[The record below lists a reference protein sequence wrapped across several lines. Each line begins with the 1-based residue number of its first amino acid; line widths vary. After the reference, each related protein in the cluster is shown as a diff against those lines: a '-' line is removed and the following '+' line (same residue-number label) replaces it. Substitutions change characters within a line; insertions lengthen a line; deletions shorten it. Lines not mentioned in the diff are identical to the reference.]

1 MDSSKTRA
9 DAIGEGITTPGSPTL
24 LPSVAGETVTIRAC
38 LTVLGG
44 SLSLF
49 CSVGFTNAFGI
60 FQEYYKSHQLQDY
73 SESDISWIGSVS
85 IFLTY
90 ILSPV
95 VGVLVDRYGPMP
107 LVISGSILQIFSMF
121 MISLCTEYY
130 QFFLAQAVVSG
141 VGTCFLTLPPM
152 TAVSRT
158 LPSHR
163 GLVIGIV
170 VAGSSIGG
178 IIWPIMLER
187 LLSNPSLSF
196 GWVMRI
202 VGFTMLPLLLFA
214 SITIRDHSGH
224 IQKHNKKAPAQIE
237 SSESDSPSTPSH
249 LTKPSNR
256 WSSSVLPI
264 LKSPTF
270 LLLSTGLAISYLGTF
285 LPFFYIVSYATS
297 SVRGLSPDIPSY
309 LAAIINAASLF
320 GRTVPG
326 HLADRGLGHFN
337 LLIAAVFLSGV
348 IGFTWTCANTLAGL
362 VIWCLAYGFTSG
374 AILSLQSACAGK
386 IVGLEKQGVGMGLV
400 MGGLAVTSLV
410 GGPIGGTL
418 VADHGYL
425 GLSMFTGA
433 TMIAGSLLVGAAR
446 LGLNKKLC
454 AAV

>member
-1 MDSSKTRA
+1 
-9 DAIGEGITTPGSPTL
+9 
-24 LPSVAGETVTIRAC
+24 
-38 LTVLGG
+38 
-44 SLSLF
+44 
-49 CSVGFTNAFGI
+49 
-60 FQEYYKSHQLQDY
+60 
-73 SESDISWIGSVS
+73 
-85 IFLTY
+85 
-90 ILSPV
+90 
-95 VGVLVDRYGPMP
+95 
-107 LVISGSILQIFSMF
+107 

-141 VGTCFLTLPPM
+141 VGICFLTLPPL

-214 SITIRDHSGH
+214 SATIRDRSGH
-224 IQKHNKKAPAQIE
+224 LRKHNKEASVQSE
-237 SSESDSPSTPSH
+237 SSDSESPGDPSQP
-249 LTKPSNR
+249 TKPPSQ

-285 LPFFYIVSYATS
+285 LPFFYIVTYATS
-297 SVRGLSPDIPSY
+297 SVPGLSPDIPSY

-320 GRTVPG
+320 GRTLPG
-326 HLADRGLGHFN
+326 HWADRGLGHFN
-337 LLIAAVFLSGV
+337 LLFAALFLSGV
-348 IGFTWTCANTLAGL
+348 IGFTWTAANSLGGL

-386 IVGLEKQGVGMGLV
+386 IVGLEKQGLGMGLV
-400 MGGLAVTSLV
+400 MGGLAVT
-410 GGPIGGTL
+410 
-418 VADHGYL
+418 
-425 GLSMFTGA
+425 
-433 TMIAGSLLVGAAR
+433 
-446 LGLNKKLC
+446 
-454 AAV
+454 